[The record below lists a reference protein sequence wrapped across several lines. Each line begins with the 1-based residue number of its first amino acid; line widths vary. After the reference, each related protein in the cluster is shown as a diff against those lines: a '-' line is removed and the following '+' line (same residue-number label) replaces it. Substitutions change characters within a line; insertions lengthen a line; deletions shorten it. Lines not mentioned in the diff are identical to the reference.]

1 MKSSRNHFLT
11 IRSVSSIDMKLLICA
26 AFCALPAMAQLP
38 HATSGGYDLPNGWR
52 ITPVGR
58 AVATE
63 DMVLKLVT
71 APDDRVVIGSPS
83 GYNPHGLVVGDQR
96 PEAALR
102 TIPL

>member
-1 MKSSRNHFLT
+1 MANPETNMKSSRNHFFTVRPLSF
-11 IRSVSSIDMKLLICA
+11 IGMKSLICA
-26 AFCALPAMAQLP
+26 VFYALPVMAQLP

-71 APDDRVVIGSPS
+71 APDDRVVIGSHS
-83 GYNPHGLVVGDQR
+83 GYNPHGLIV
-96 PEAALR
+96 
-102 TIPL
+102 